1 MSSER
6 MNVFDKCIDQ
16 LLEAVTADMLHVD
29 NMKTDIQKVT
39 DIKVTRTKQKELERI
54 RKDVIGEF
62 KKRVEGQINDS
73 LKSDLSVGY
82 F

>member
-1 MSSER
+1 